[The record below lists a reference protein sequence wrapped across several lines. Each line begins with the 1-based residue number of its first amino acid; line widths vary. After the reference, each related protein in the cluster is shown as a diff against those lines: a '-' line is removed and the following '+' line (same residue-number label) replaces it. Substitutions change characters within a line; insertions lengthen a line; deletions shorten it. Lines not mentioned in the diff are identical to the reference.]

1 MFIGFDKIFGA
12 TLYLRW
18 IPCYLRMAVF
28 EPRDF
33 SRCHLTTRKT
43 PWTGSWFDRG
53 FALFCLRSLEWRKIR
68 FAWEFSI
75 ASLKY
80 IEKECRYE
88 REHCFELESNTS
100 CVASNVRL
108 SSDEFMKEWWMWRAH
123 VSDIFLSKLS
133 CFFRKRVD
141 FLCCAKTP

>member
-1 MFIGFDKIFGA
+1 MFIGFDKIFRA

-53 FALFCLRSLEWRKIR
+53 FALFCLRSLKWRKIR

-88 REHCFELESNTS
+88 RALLWAGIEHVMCCFKCQIVKRRVYEGMVNVTCP
-100 CVASNVRL
+100 CV
-108 SSDEFMKEWWMWRAH
+108 WY
-123 VSDIFLSKLS
+123 IFK
-133 CFFRKRVD
+133 
-141 FLCCAKTP
+141 